1 MSEQLQSLK
10 KYVKK
15 INDIRTNREKTD
27 VFRNK
32 VDVPTLGV
40 KRVAEMCRNQEKFL
54 MQESLV
60 SIMLFFYACNTG
72 IFKCAIAKDLQ
83 EAVEFDEKYIDECI
97 VDIADL
103 IMQEKVYW
111 FYDGVFR
118 GMSLHKQAK
127 KDKPVTWQDAVEF
140 CNMLVEGD
148 F

>member
-1 MSEQLQSLK
+1 MSKQIPSLK
-10 KYVKK
+10 VYVKK
-15 INDIRTNREKTD
+15 INDTRKTREKND

-40 KRVAEMCRNQEKFL
+40 KRIAEMCRNQDRFV

-60 SIMLFFYACNTG
+60 GVMLSFYACNTG

-83 EAVEFDEKYIDECI
+83 EAVEFDEKYIDECL

-103 IMQEKVYW
+103 IMQGKVYW

-127 KDKPVTWQDAVEF
+127 KDKPVGWEEAADF
-140 CNMLVEGD
+140 CNSLIEGD